1 MGGSDRSLCDCGG
14 REVTRVRV
22 RARVSENES
31 KSESESELVRVSER
45 E

>member
-14 REVTRVRV
+14 WEVTRVRV